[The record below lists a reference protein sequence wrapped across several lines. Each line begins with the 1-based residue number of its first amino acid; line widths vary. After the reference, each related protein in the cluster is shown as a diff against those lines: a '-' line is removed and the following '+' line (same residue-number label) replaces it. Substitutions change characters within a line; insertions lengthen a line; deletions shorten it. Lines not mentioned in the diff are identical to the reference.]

1 MGPWRPWSPTS
12 AATLVRISA
21 SLIPCTRLQ
30 ELLLTT
36 ICISRG
42 TTSRDL
48 RCGCAR
54 CPLAARH
61 SGRAISG
68 CLAMQCASTD
78 SKLALL
84 LHLETSG
91 DSKHRTEQ
99 GGRQDRRERLDRE
112 RHVMT
117 AFPLVT
123 STRRDPAQVDVSVLL
138 PLCSVFPLASWTQLL
153 AWVYSYLY
161 AHRSNIYRIVP
172 ASG

>member
-1 MGPWRPWSPTS
+1 MWCSTAVGPWRPWSPTS
-12 AATLVRISA
+12 AAMLVRISA

-42 TTSRDL
+42 TASRDL

-91 DSKHRTEQ
+91 DSEHRTEQ
-99 GGRQDRRERLDRE
+99 GGRRDRRGCLDRE
-112 RHVMT
+112 RHVMN

-123 STRRDPAQVDVSVLL
+123 ATRRDPCA
-138 PLCSVFPLASWTQLL
+138 LASLFYTPSVICMVFLFIG
-153 AWVYSYLY
+153 SPPKYL
-161 AHRSNIYRIVP
+161 
-172 ASG
+172 